1 MSVAY
6 VDTSVVVALA
16 FAEKGADSLATKVAG
31 YSRLVSS
38 NLLEAELRAA
48 CGRERQ
54 PVPAHLLARISWIL
68 THRPLSPEM
77 ETALDAGSL
86 RGADLWHVA
95 SALYAAPEPGAIA
108 FVTLD
113 RQQARVAAALGF
125 RDGESECGPSSET
138 RRVESGSS
146 PPSEIQ
152 PVTRLHHQHI
162 PHGIVEQ
169 IPQVV
174 DPVDAGFAGL
184 AEPVLR
190 PDDEQR

>member
-16 FAEKGADSLATKVAG
+16 FREEGAESLATRLAG

-48 CGRERQ
+48 CRRERQ
-54 PVPAHLLARISWIL
+54 PVPAHLLARIGWIL

-77 ETALDAGSL
+77 EAALEAGNL

-108 FVTLD
+108 FLTLD

-125 RDGESECGPSSET
+125 RDSEAECGPSSET

-146 PPSEIQ
+146 PPQKSSQ
-152 PVTRLHHQHI
+152 
-162 PHGIVEQ
+162 
-169 IPQVV
+169 
-174 DPVDAGFAGL
+174 
-184 AEPVLR
+184 
-190 PDDEQR
+190 

>member
-16 FAEKGADSLATKVAG
+16 FREEGAESLATRLAG

-48 CGRERQ
+48 CRRERQ
-54 PVPAHLLARISWIL
+54 PAPAHLLARIGWIL

-77 ETALDAGSL
+77 ETALEAGSL

-125 RDGESECGPSSET
+125 RDGAAEWGPSSQT
-138 RRVESGSS
+138 RPVESGPS
-146 PPSEIQ
+146 PPQKSSQ
-152 PVTRLHHQHI
+152 
-162 PHGIVEQ
+162 
-169 IPQVV
+169 
-174 DPVDAGFAGL
+174 
-184 AEPVLR
+184 
-190 PDDEQR
+190 

>member
-16 FAEKGADSLATKVAG
+16 FAEKGADSLATRLTEF
-31 YSRLVSS
+31 SRLVSS

-48 CGRERQ
+48 CRRERQ

-77 ETALDAGSL
+77 ETALNAGSL

-113 RQQARVAAALGF
+113 RQQARVAASLGF
-125 RDGESECGPSSET
+125 RDGEAECGTSSET

-146 PPSEIQ
+146 PPQKSSQ
-152 PVTRLHHQHI
+152 
-162 PHGIVEQ
+162 
-169 IPQVV
+169 
-174 DPVDAGFAGL
+174 
-184 AEPVLR
+184 
-190 PDDEQR
+190 